1 MKNLPVILSVLALA
15 LAGYSVYLVSNNHAQ
30 PKQSMM
36 SPDKASSPSSS
47 SSFRIAYFDMDS
59 LAAHYNYYKDA
70 ERDAKEKENAVTAEL
85 NALQNKY
92 QKRVAEWQKKGST
105 ITQAENQQ
113 MQQEYAEMQQ
123 SFQSR
128 KETLQEGLAKNNG
141 MVMTDI
147 KKKIETFLSEYNKE
161 KNYSF
166 IFAYDPT
173 SPMYYRDS
181 AYNITGDVI
190 DGLNAAYKK
199 KN

>member
-1 MKNLPVILSVLALA
+1 MKNLPVILSILALA
-15 LAGYSVYLVSNNHAQ
+15 LAGYSVFSLSNRNAQ
-30 PKQSMM
+30 PKQSMPVM
-36 SPDKASSPSSS
+36 EKATS
-47 SSFRIAYFDMDS
+47 SSFRIAYFDLDS

-70 ERDAKEKENAVTAEL
+70 EKDAKEKENAVNAEL
-85 NALQNKY
+85 AGLQNKY
-92 QKRVAEWQKKGST
+92 QKRIAEWQKKGNA
-105 ITQAENQQ
+105 ITQAESQQ

-141 MVMTDI
+141 QVMTDI
-147 KKKIETFLSEYNKE
+147 KKKIETFLSDYNKE

-173 SPMYYRDS
+173 SLMYYRDS
-181 AYNITGDVI
+181 AYNITNDVI
-190 DGLNAAYKK
+190 NGLNASYKK